1 MQIGDFTQT
10 EADYL
15 ETVCNFSPEEAEL
28 FRLRLAHKTLDECAE
43 AMDRTTDSVK
53 QISRKVNDKIRREL

>member
-15 ETVCNFSPEEAEL
+15 ESVCNFSPEEAEL
-28 FRLRLAHKTLDECAE
+28 FRMRLSHKTLDECAE
-43 AMDRTTDSVK
+43 SMNRTTDSVK
-53 QISRKVNDKIRREL
+53 QISRKVNNKIRREM

>member
-10 EADYL
+10 
-15 ETVCNFSPEEAEL
+15 EAEL

-43 AMDRTTDSVK
+43 AMDRSTDSVK
-53 QISRKVNDKIRREL
+53 QISRRVNDKIRREM

>member
-15 ETVCNFSPEEAEL
+15 EVVCNFSPEETEL
-28 FRLRLAHKTLDECAE
+28 FRLRLDHKTLDECAE
-43 AMDRTTDSVK
+43 IMNRSTDSVK
-53 QISRKVNDKIRREL
+53 QLSKKVNAKILREL